1 MTSRRPWNFLLIGFI
16 GMGFAAAVCG
26 QDAQQQNDGQQGP
39 RRGDRGDRRGDRGDR
54 RGDRGDRRGDRGS
67 RGDRGGFP
75 GDRGGPGDRFGRG
88 GPGRGAPTPEERDRF
103 YDEMARRHLE
113 RLTET
118 YGLDEQQQ
126 AQARTRLEEL
136 KAEQKATSDTRRQ
149 QFESIRTEME
159 QLRESARQS
168 GQYDSQR
175 RRELEQQMRSVWE
188 SAPLMN
194 REKVVGDIEKLL
206 PAEQVEKGRARRAQE
221 DAERRQRLE
230 EMRRQWEERRQQR
243 DSQSP
248 PDGEGPPDDRRRRR
262 WSRDDQDEQG
272 QPEAQPQ
279 DAQAFR
285 VDGPQA
291 PPPLVEDPIGP
302 WDRYVRDFGRR
313 YRLDQSQ
320 QATAQSVLREMHER
334 RVAYEQTHRSD
345 YDAARQIED
354 DGEQAKRLAQL
365 NKPVE
370 GLFSQLKIRLD
381 RIPTAEQR
389 RLAGDR
395 PTSRST
401 VTTTQPAAST
411 TQPAGK

>member
-54 RGDRGDRRGDRGS
+54 RGDRGS

-88 GPGRGAPTPEERDRF
+88 GPGRSAPTPEERDRF
-103 YDEMARRHLE
+103 YDEMARRYLE

-118 YGLDEQQQ
+118 YELDEQQQ
-126 AQARTRLEEL
+126 VQVQSRLEEL
-136 KAEQKATSDTRRQ
+136 KAEQKATSEARRQ
-149 QFESIRTEME
+149 QFDSLHTEMHR
-159 QLRESARQS
+159 LRDSGRQGNEADAQRAREI
-168 GQYDSQR
+168 G
-175 RRELEQQMRSVWE
+175 QQMRSLWE

-194 REKVVGDIEKLL
+194 REKVISDVEKLL
-206 PAEQVEKGRARRAQE
+206 PAEQVEKGRARHAQE
-221 DAERRQRLE
+221 DAERRQRFE

-243 DSQSP
+243 DAQSP
-248 PDGEGPPDDRRRRR
+248 PDGEGPPDDWRQRR
-262 WSRDDQDEQG
+262 WSRDNQDEQG
-272 QPEAQPQ
+272 QPEAQPL
-279 DAQAFR
+279 DAQVFR
-285 VDGPQA
+285 VDGPPA
-291 PPPLVEDPIGP
+291 PLPLVEDPIGP

-345 YDAARQIED
+345 YEAARQIED
-354 DGEQAKRLAQL
+354 DGEQEKRLAQL